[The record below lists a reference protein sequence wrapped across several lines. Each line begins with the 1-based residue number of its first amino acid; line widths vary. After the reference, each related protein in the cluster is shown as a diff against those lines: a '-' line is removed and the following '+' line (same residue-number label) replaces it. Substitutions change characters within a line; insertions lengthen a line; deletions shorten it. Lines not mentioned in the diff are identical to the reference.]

1 LLSFVIILAWLK
13 LLEPLSDYFK
23 GVFVLVDTMNEMGRK
38 LLAGMFPVLLI
49 VYFAWGL
56 AKYTLFSDT
65 DWNHRTVAASIYTLY
80 PDILGEFQWGS
91 EYNRNDPVARSV
103 LIVFTLRIVFSVIVV
118 IVMLNLL
125 ISILNDEYDRV
136 KKEANEHWCMYQ
148 ARTLWYRHRDQQER
162 EERERILARARA
174 LTVAAPLGACSCG
187 ENEPKLAKLD
197 DREELFERARG

>member
-1 LLSFVIILAWLK
+1 MLSFVIILAWLK

-23 GVFVLVDTMNEMGRK
+23 DVFVLVDTMNEMGRK

-56 AKYTLFSDT
+56 AKYALLSDT

-80 PDILGEFQWGS
+80 PDVLGEFQWGS
-91 EYNRNDPVARSV
+91 EYNRNDPLARSV

-148 ARTLWYRHRDQQER
+148 ARTLWYHHRG
-162 EERERILARARA
+162 EEDLEHAATLAQRDPCHRRST
-174 LTVAAPLGACSCG
+174 LNTNFRL
-187 ENEPKLAKLD
+187 
-197 DREELFERARG
+197 